1 MALAAN
7 NTYQFNLVPSG
18 VLPTTIKG
26 RVVISGMV
34 YAQAL
39 RYADVTGL
47 HAQILPVLPAGT
59 SADPRDLVYYLI
71 VNQDGNEQILA
82 NVWLSGEPTVIV
94 EKVIQV
100 LIKVGNLE
108 AQTHIADL
116 LRDNGYTD
124 IQLTVL

>member
-1 MALAAN
+1 MTLAVN

-26 RVVISGMV
+26 RVAIGSMG

-47 HAQILPVLPAGT
+47 HAQILPALPPGT
-59 SADPRDLVYYLI
+59 NADPRNLVYYLI
-71 VNQDGNEQILA
+71 INQDGNEQILA
-82 NVWLSGEPTVIV
+82 NAWLSGEPVVIV
-94 EKVIQV
+94 EKVVQV
-100 LIKVGNLE
+100 LVKVANLE